1 MSVANGVNDW
11 LKKAVQSGLLTEAG
25 LNESGVKEAGDLLF
39 LQSLQRVGQANLAMV
54 RLQNGTA
61 LAVIGKNEAGFR
73 GTEGQG
79 APCAILFCPPDHDN
93 AEILRKVLPFTAP
106 SPLGDQDVTFGVGDR
121 LGVASPGHIRLF
133 KKYRAAPVLAQQSA
147 RELDLTDRKFED
159 VLDSA
164 SWAVFQEGYTSP
176 WGADGDHLKTEDWV
190 RSALEI
196 GNTMITADVSDFIKG
211 EYQDKETPEIMQA
224 YDKLPSDYRRGIEV
238 RFLELKVELDTGAA
252 ISFSKEELARTALIY
267 GQAMEHAL
275 RLYRVCI
282 EVKGEG
288 NFDFELSIDETAT
301 PTTPEAHIFI
311 AEEAKRAGIKSSS
324 IAPRFVGEFQ
334 KGIDYIGSVADFE
347 SSFAIHAAIA
357 RRYGYRISV
366 HSGSDKFTV
375 FPLVGKHTRGCF
387 HLKTA
392 GTNWLE
398 AVKVLARRRP
408 ALFRELYT
416 YALTVFEKARKYY
429 HITPNLDNLPE
440 LATLSDDEL
449 VTLFANNDARQVIHI
464 TYGEIFKNASLKE
477 RFFAALSDNME
488 EYWLALEKHIGR
500 HLELLGV
507 VANEN
512 NFQSNPAQR

>member
-11 LKKAVQSGLLTEAG
+11 LKKAVQSGLLTETG
-25 LNESGVKEAGDLLF
+25 LNDSGVKGAGDLLF
-39 LQSLQRVGQANLAMV
+39 PQSLQRVGQAGLAMV
-54 RLQNGTA
+54 RLQKGTA

-79 APCAILFCPPDHDN
+79 APCAILFCPPDHHN

-121 LGVASPGHIRLF
+121 LGVASPGHIRIF

-147 RELDLTDRKFED
+147 RELDLTDRSYKD

-164 SWAVFQEGYTSP
+164 SWAVFQEGYTFP

-196 GNTMITADVSDFIKG
+196 GNTMITADVSDYIKG
-211 EYQDKETPEIMQA
+211 EYQDKETPEIMR
-224 YDKLPSDYRRGIEV
+224 DYAELDLEYRQGIEE
-238 RFLELKVELDTGAA
+238 RFLDLEVELDTGAA
-252 ISFSKEELARTALIY
+252 ISFSREELARTALIY
-267 GQAMEHAL
+267 GQAMDHAL
-275 RLYRVCI
+275 RLYRVCV

-311 AEEAKRAGIKSSS
+311 AEEAKLAGIQSSS

-334 KGIDYIGSVADFE
+334 KGIDYIGNVEDFE
-347 SSFAIHAAIA
+347 SSFAIHADIA

-366 HSGSDKFTV
+366 HSGSDKFTI
-375 FPLVGKHTRGCF
+375 FPSVGKHTRGCF
-387 HLKTA
+387 HVKTA

-398 AVKVLARRRP
+398 AVKVLARHEP
-408 ALFRELYT
+408 ALFRELYA

-440 LATLSDDEL
+440 LETLGDDEL
-449 VTLFANNDARQVIHI
+449 VNLFDNDDARQVIHI
-464 TYGEIFKNASLKE
+464 TYGEIFKNGSLKE
-477 RFFAALSDNME
+477 RFFAALNDNIE

-500 HLELLGV
+500 HLELLG
-507 VANEN
+507 AAKN
-512 NFQSNPAQR
+512 

>member
-11 LKKAVQSGLLTEAG
+11 LKRAVQSELLTEAG
-25 LNESGVKEAGDLLF
+25 LNESALGGAADLLF
-39 LQSLQRVGQANLAMV
+39 PQSLQRVGQAALAMV
-54 RLQNGTA
+54 RMQNSPA
-61 LAVIGKNEAGFR
+61 LAVIGDNNAGFR

-79 APCAILFCPPDHDN
+79 APCAILFCPPDHYN

-147 RELDLTDRKFED
+147 RELDLTDRSYKD

-176 WGADGDHLKTEDWV
+176 WGADGDHLKSEDWV
-190 RSALEI
+190 KSALEI
-196 GNTMITADVSDFIKG
+196 GNTMITADVSDYIKG
-211 EYQDKETPEIMQA
+211 EYQDKEKQSMMQ
-224 YDKLPSDYRRGIEV
+224 DYTGLSSEYRQGIEE
-238 RFLELKVELDTGAA
+238 RFLGLKVELDTGNT
-252 ISFSKEELARTALIY
+252 ISFSREELARTALIY
-267 GQAMEHAL
+267 GQALEHAL
-275 RLYRVCI
+275 RLYRVCV

-311 AEEAKRAGIKSSS
+311 AEEAKLVGIKSSS

-334 KGIDYIGSVADFE
+334 KGIDYIGSAADFE

-357 RRYGYRISV
+357 ERYGYRISV

-375 FPLVGKHTRGCF
+375 FPVVGKHTSGRF
-387 HLKTA
+387 HVKTA

-398 AVKVLARRRP
+398 AVKVLARHEP
-408 ALFRELYT
+408 ALFRELYA

-429 HITPNLDNLPE
+429 HITPNLDNLPV
-440 LATLSDDEL
+440 LATLSDDDL
-449 VTLFANNDARQVIHI
+449 VTLFTNDDARQVIHI

-477 RFFAALSDNME
+477 RFFAALNANIE

-507 VANEN
+507 AHEN
-512 NFQSNPAQR
+512 TYQSNPA

>member
-1 MSVANGVNDW
+1 MSVVNGVNDW
-11 LKKAVQSGLLTEAG
+11 LKKAAQKGLLTEAG
-25 LNESGVKEAGDLLF
+25 LNESVVEGAADLLF
-39 LQSLQRVGQANLAMV
+39 PQSLQIVGQAALAMV
-54 RLQNGTA
+54 RLQKGTA

-73 GTEGQG
+73 GTEGRG
-79 APCAILFCPPDHDN
+79 APCAIIFCPPDHYN
-93 AEILRKVLPFTAP
+93 GEILRKILPFTAP
-106 SPLGDQDVTFGVGDR
+106 SPLGDQDITFGVGDR

-147 RELDLTDRKFED
+147 RELDLTNRKFED

-190 RSALEI
+190 RSALKI
-196 GNTMITADVSDFIKG
+196 GNTMITADVSDYIKG
-211 EYQDKETPEIMQA
+211 EYQDKETPEIMR
-224 YDKLPSDYRRGIEV
+224 DYAELALEYRQGIEE
-238 RFLELKVELDTGAA
+238 RFLDLKVELDTGAV
-252 ISFSKEELARTALIY
+252 ISFSREELARTALIY

-275 RLYRVCI
+275 RLYRVCV

-301 PTTPEAHIFI
+301 ATTPEAHIFI
-311 AEEAKRAGIKSSS
+311 AEEARLAGIKSSS
-324 IAPRFVGEFQ
+324 IAPCFVGEFQ
-334 KGIDYIGSVADFE
+334 KGIDYIGSVVDFE

-375 FPLVGKHTRGCF
+375 FPIVGKHTRGCF

-398 AVKVLARRRP
+398 AVKVLARHEP
-408 ALFRELYT
+408 ALFRKLYA
-416 YALTVFEKARKYY
+416 YALTVFEKARQYY

-440 LATLSDDEL
+440 LAALRDDEL
-449 VTLFANNDARQVIHI
+449 ANLFANDDARQVIHI

-477 RFFAALSDNME
+477 RFFAALNDNIE
-488 EYWLALEKHIGR
+488 EYWLALEEHIGR
-500 HLELLGV
+500 HLELLG
-507 VANEN
+507 AAKN
-512 NFQSNPAQR
+512 

>member
-1 MSVANGVNDW
+1 MSVVDGVNDW
-11 LKKAVQSGLLTEAG
+11 LKKAVQKGLLTEAG
-25 LNESGVKEAGDLLF
+25 LNESVVEGAGGLLF
-39 LQSLQRVGQANLAMV
+39 PQSLQMVGQAALAMV
-54 RLQNGTA
+54 RIQKGTA

-73 GTEGQG
+73 GTEGRG
-79 APCAILFCPPDHDN
+79 APCAVLFCPPDHYN
-93 AEILRKVLPFTAP
+93 GEILRKVLPFTAP

-147 RELDLTDRKFED
+147 RELDLTNRSYED

-176 WGADGDHLKTEDWV
+176 WGADGDHLKTVDWV
-190 RSALEI
+190 RSAMEI
-196 GNTMITADVSDFIKG
+196 GNTMITADVSDYIKG
-211 EYQDKETPEIMQA
+211 EYQAKETLSMMQD
-224 YDKLPSDYRRGIEV
+224 YNKLPSDYRQGIEE
-238 RFLELKVELDTGAA
+238 RFLGLKVELDTGDA
-252 ISFSKEELARTALIY
+252 ISFSREELARTALIY
-267 GQAMEHAL
+267 GQALEHAL
-275 RLYRVCI
+275 RLYRVCV

-311 AEEAKRAGIKSSS
+311 AEEAKLAGIKSSS

-347 SSFAIHAAIA
+347 NSFAVHAAIA
-357 RRYGYRISV
+357 RMYGYRISV

-375 FPLVGKHTRGCF
+375 FPIVGKHTRGCF

-398 AVKVLARRRP
+398 AVKVLARHEP
-408 ALFRELYT
+408 ALFREIYA
-416 YALTVFEKARKYY
+416 YALTVFEKARQYY

-440 LATLSDDEL
+440 LAALRDDEL
-449 VTLFANNDARQVIHI
+449 VNLFANNDARQVIHI

-477 RFFAALSDNME
+477 GFFAALNDNIE

-500 HLELLGV
+500 HLELLGT
-507 VANEN
+507 AEK
-512 NFQSNPAQR
+512 